1 MKYTLA
7 LASVLLLA
15 PLAALPAAE
24 TKLAQP
30 NIVIFIAD
38 DFCGYDVACFG
49 GPTSA
54 RTPNLDRLARE
65 GMKLTG
71 CYNSATVCAPTRQ
84 ALLTGIYP
92 VRNGAYP
99 NHSAIRA
106 GVKTLPTY
114 LKALGYRTACIGKE
128 HFAPQENYRF
138 DLRVIAGPN
147 KTESKSKQG
156 DGGEADDGE
165 INLKAFETFAAKG
178 DSPFCA
184 YLATHEPH
192 GPHTKGD
199 PAAHDPKTFVLPPYM
214 PDTPETRRQLQGYY
228 AEVAVMDQQVGE
240 VMQILERTGQ
250 AANTL
255 MIFVSEQG
263 GGSPFC
269 KFTLYNPG
277 IHAAAIARWPG
288 HIKAGS
294 SSPALTQYEDILPTI
309 LAAAGAD
316 PAQMDTGCPDANGS
330 RRFDGRSALDV
341 LLGKTDHLRDHV
353 FGQNTMLGVNG
364 ITTPYAS
371 RMVCDGRWKLIVNY
385 HASEVFPHFGLAKVW
400 KAAGENGNAFAALQ
414 AARYTR
420 RPETE
425 LYDLQNDPWEL
436 KSVAEKDENKAIV
449 TKLRAQL
456 DAWLKQQGDDPVKTE
471 SEAYEHQ
478 PRSQKK
484 ASEATVGETSERNK
498 QFERKDK
505 NRDGKLS
512 SEEFVGTTPD
522 ENAKIRSERW
532 DVDHDGSLS
541 LDEFIQQGKAA
552 KK

>member
-1 MKYTLA
+1 MKHTL
-7 LASVLLLA
+7 LLLGILLA
-15 PLAALPAAE
+15 PLAAAE
-24 TKLAQP
+24 TQPAKP

-49 GPTSA
+49 GPTGA

-71 CYNSATVCAPTRQ
+71 CYNSSTVCAPTRQ
-84 ALLTGIYP
+84 SLLTGMYP
-92 VRNGAYP
+92 VRTGAYA
-99 NHSAIRA
+99 NHSAVRT
-106 GVKTLPTY
+106 GTNTLPNH

-128 HFAPQENYRF
+128 HFAPRESYPF
-138 DLRVIAGPN
+138 DLREAAGA
-147 KTESKSKQG
+147 KKAGATGKQG
-156 DGGEADDGE
+156 SDGEGDDGE
-165 INLKAFETFAAKG
+165 LNLKAFEAFAVKDGA
-178 DSPFCA
+178 PFCA

-192 GPHTKGD
+192 GPHNKGD
-199 PAAHDPKTFVLPPYM
+199 PSAHDPKTFVLPPYM

-228 AEVAVMDQQVGE
+228 AEIDVMDQQVGE
-240 VMQILERTGQ
+240 VMRILERTGQ

-263 GGSPFC
+263 GGSPFS

-288 HIKAGS
+288 HIKACS
-294 SSPALTQYEDILPTI
+294 SSPALMQYEDILPTI

-316 PAQMDTGCPDANGS
+316 PAQIDTGCPDANGGT
-330 RRFDGRSALDV
+330 RFDGRSALEV

-385 HASEVFPHFGLAKVW
+385 HSSSIFPHFGLAKTW
-400 KAAGENGNAFAALQ
+400 KTAGENGNAFAASQ
-414 AARYTR
+414 AARYAK

-425 LYDLQNDPWEL
+425 LYDLQSDPWEL
-436 KSVAEKDENKAIV
+436 QSVAENDGNKDIV

-471 SEAYEHQ
+471 SEAYQHQ
-478 PRSQKK
+478 PKSQKK
-484 ASEATVGETSERNK
+484 AGAAIAAETSERKK
-498 QFERKDK
+498 QFARKDK

-512 SEEFVGTTPD
+512 SEEFIANQPD
-522 ENAKIRSERW
+522 SEAAKLRFVQL
-532 DVDHDGSLS
+532 DKNKDGVLS
-541 LDEFIQQGKAA
+541 SDEFLKAGGKS
-552 KK
+552 K